1 MALLSKAGDKGGA
14 FPWVRMIK
22 LGLCSWETY
31 TAQSCTGFVL
41 VLCSQMGTPGLQADG
56 ARLAPGTESPLNTA
70 CTGTVLKEEL
80 LAGSFQV
87 KG

>member
-1 MALLSKAGDKGGA
+1 
-14 FPWVRMIK
+14 
-22 LGLCSWETY
+22 
-31 TAQSCTGFVL
+31 
-41 VLCSQMGTPGLQADG
+41 MGTPGLQADG